1 MKIKGIDVSG
11 YNGNINWSKVA
22 ENGVEFAIL
31 KVIRKD
37 LQPDKYFEANWTGAT
52 EAGVP
57 VQGVYNYSYNQRRK
71 SADRCAKSDRSSW
84 RKKCDGMAGCR
95 G

>member
-37 LQPDKYFEANWTGAT
+37 FA
-52 EAGVP
+52 AGQVF
-57 VQGVYNYSYNQRRK
+57 
-71 SADRCAKSDRSSW
+71 
-84 RKKCDGMAGCR
+84 
-95 G
+95 